1 MARSSRRNR
10 NLFIAVAGALVVALA
25 LIGASVLFA
34 DSKSSSTP
42 TGSSPPGQVP
52 GAAEVQ
58 QRLAGIPQNGTAIGK
73 PDAPVTLVEYA
84 DLQCPFCTEWARVT
98 LPFLIQ
104 DYVRTGKLRIEFRG
118 LAFIGPDSNKAL
130 QETLAAG
137 QQDKLWYFVELLYEN
152 QGTENSG
159 WVTDDLLK
167 NIAASTPGLD
177 LQRLAAERS
186 SRAIGAEMAK
196 ANTQAQAAG
205 VRGTPS
211 FELGPTG
218 GRLRTLQV
226 TSLAPLEFRDAVESQ
241 LKG

>member
-1 MARSSRRNR
+1 MTRHPHRRR
-10 NLFIAVAGALVVALA
+10 QLLIALGAALVVALA

-34 DSKSSSTP
+34 DSKSSSIP
-42 TGSSPPGQVP
+42 TGSSASGQVP

-58 QRLAGIPQNGTAIGK
+58 QRLADIPQDGIAIGK

-84 DLQCPFCTEWARVT
+84 DLQCPFCAEWARVT

-137 QQDKLWYFVELLYEN
+137 QQDKLWYFIELLYAN
-152 QGTENSG
+152 QGAENSG
-159 WVTDDLLK
+159 WVTDDLLES
-167 NIAASTPGLD
+167 IAASTPGID
-177 LQRLAAERS
+177 SQRLAADRS
-186 SRAIGAEMAK
+186 SRAIGVEMAK

-211 FELGPTG
+211 FEIGATG
-218 GRLRTLQV
+218 GRLQTLQV
-226 TSLAPLEFRDAVESQ
+226 TSLAPPEFRDAVESQ